1 MKIQLNKNTYLN
13 FLKKYKEVTDE
24 IIGQDSVL
32 EQASTKI
39 YTSLMQM
46 IIWLK
51 EKPTVLFLA
60 WPSRVWKTFFAKKI
74 SLLFWGSYLYIP
86 MSNYFWTGA
95 ITSLTSICLIWRK

>member
-39 YTSLMQM
+39 YTSLIQM
-46 IIWLK
+46 II
-51 EKPTVLFLA
+51 
-60 WPSRVWKTFFAKKI
+60 
-74 SLLFWGSYLYIP
+74 
-86 MSNYFWTGA
+86 
-95 ITSLTSICLIWRK
+95 